1 MLDMK
6 YLSVPPGGGSLYSSF
21 EETVGLRIVDAQT
34 VMIRICLIKKLQM
47 ALALSTLWK
56 KMGRGKGKKMN

>member
-6 YLSVPPGGGSLYSSF
+6 YLSLPPGGGSLYSSF

-34 VMIRICLIKKLQM
+34 VMIKKLQM

-56 KMGRGKGKKMN
+56 KIGRGKGKKMN